1 MNSIKWTR
9 SQRNTNSSK
18 QKNESTTTILNAALT
33 PPPTTSSSSSST
45 SSTPTLTALGTA
57 TATAVATTTNTG
69 AAVTF
74 PSNIFHPRPHQHH
87 PQLQQ
92 HLLQQQIRIQLLLQ
106 QQQQPDPDNSVR
118 FSVALTIPEIILA
131 IAVFLDRSTLA
142 QCAVVCKDWY
152 TIFQPLLFRIVKTVD
167 FDQPNF
173 VPSFLDYTRFA
184 TSIEWFQESIASS
197 GSGASAASA
206 VPKKQAWHRLF
217 KKSSSSSN
225 STGSIPLRNATDP
238 HCKPFDQLKLVF
250 DQPDGTPAL
259 ESLSVRIHSLDPNI
273 VLDLRAPTVT
283 NLQIGTRGYPAPA
296 RKPKVF
302 MENILRSFPNLVH
315 LTLEGLFTLCSQA
328 AEANALVGGVGVV
341 SGNSCGNESSS
352 SSSTASQPQAQG
364 ILTFPVQQ
372 QAPATPF
379 QPPPQQALLAAA
391 AHTTTI
397 GGMTISGPFPVTP
410 QVDNL
415 PPTPTFASVSPLTT
429 DNHKG
434 KSTLTDT
441 TATSSYTSSSSAKAQ
456 TSSIESLSL
465 RLVDI
470 SQEGLLALARQMPRL
485 QSLLIEE
492 FLVPDMMIK
501 IYRWTWSL
509 EFIHSLRDLIPN
521 LTSLRMAFPF
531 DSIKEDTIIEI
542 LKSFPLLTT
551 VGFRNSFFGTRAL
564 EVMQEHCKFVECL
577 DVSFGN
583 SRGFKGALLQFL
595 QTWPHLREFEA
606 DGFVFSLD
614 KPIDDDVPRTPWACK
629 GLEKLVC
636 GFSGTE
642 SMIFQHL
649 SQFPLLS
656 SLTISYP
663 SMNITPIETTLAW
676 MAKSTRLEYFWF
688 PQTRHVPVER
698 GSIMWILEHWPELK
712 TLHIAG
718 GLVSQ
723 KETVK
728 QWCREAGRPHL
739 VVEFD
744 RV

>member
-1 MNSIKWTR
+1 N
-9 SQRNTNSSK
+9 
-18 QKNESTTTILNAALT
+18 
-33 PPPTTSSSSSST
+33 
-45 SSTPTLTALGTA
+45 
-57 TATAVATTTNTG
+57 
-69 AAVTF
+69 
-74 PSNIFHPRPHQHH
+74 
-87 PQLQQ
+87 
-92 HLLQQQIRIQLLLQ
+92 LLQ
-106 QQQQPDPDNSVR
+106 QQQQPHNSVR
-118 FSVALTIPEIILA
+118 FSDALTIPEIILA

-152 TIFQPLLFRIVKTVD
+152 TIFQPLLFRTVKTTD

-173 VPSFLDYTRFA
+173 VTSFLDYTRFA
-184 TSIEWFQESIASS
+184 TSIEWFQESSVSS
-197 GSGASAASA
+197 GSGASASAA
-206 VPKKQAWHRLF
+206 VPKKQGWHRLF
-217 KKSSSSSN
+217 KKSASSST
-225 STGSIPLRNATDP
+225 STSSIPLRNATDS
-238 HCKPFDQLKLVF
+238 HSKSFDQLKLIL

-283 NLQIGTRGYPAPA
+283 NLQIGTRGYPA
-296 RKPKVF
+296 RKAKVF

-328 AEANALVGGVGVV
+328 AETNALVGVGVV
-341 SGNSCGNESSS
+341 TGQGRTSSGNESSS
-352 SSSTASQPQAQG
+352 SSVASQPQAQG

-372 QAPATPF
+372 QQPPVAPF
-379 QPPPQQALLAAA
+379 QPPQQALPLAAA

-410 QVDNL
+410 QVDELL
-415 PPTPTFASVSPLTT
+415 PAPTFTPVSPPSADT
-429 DNHKG
+429 NSNRG
-434 KSTLTDT
+434 KSTLTT
-441 TATSSYTSSSSAKAQ
+441 TTSSSSSTQTQ

-521 LTSLRMAFPF
+521 LTSIRMAFPF

-564 EVMQEHCKFVECL
+564 EVMQEHCKYVECL

-583 SRGFKGALLQFL
+583 SRGFKGSLLQFL
-595 QTWPHLREFEA
+595 QTWSRLREFEA

-614 KPIDDDVPRTPWACK
+614 KPIDDDVPRTPWACTK
-629 GLEKLVC
+629 LEKLVC

-649 SQFPLLS
+649 SQLPLLS

-698 GSIMWILEHWPELK
+698 GSIVWILEHWPELK

>member
-18 QKNESTTTILNAALT
+18 QKNESTSTILNAALT

-69 AAVTF
+69 AA
-74 PSNIFHPRPHQHH
+74 
-87 PQLQQ
+87 
-92 HLLQQQIRIQLLLQ
+92 
-106 QQQQPDPDNSVR
+106 QQQPDPDNSVR

-225 STGSIPLRNATDP
+225 STGSIPLRNATDS
-238 HCKPFDQLKLVF
+238 HCKPFDQLKLIF

-283 NLQIGTRGYPAPA
+283 NLQIGTRGYPA

-372 QAPATPF
+372 QAPAIPF
-379 QPPPQQALLAAA
+379 QPPQQALLAAA

-410 QVDNL
+410 QVDDL
-415 PPTPTFASVSPLTT
+415 PPTPTSASVSPLTT

-434 KSTLTDT
+434 KSTLTNT

-698 GSIMWILEHWPELK
+698 GSIVWILEHWPELK

>member
-1 MNSIKWTR
+1 MNTIKWTR
-9 SQRNTNSSK
+9 NQKATSK
-18 QKNESTTTILNAALT
+18 QKKDSSSTITPAAALT
-33 PPPTTSSSSSST
+33 PTSTTSSSCSSS
-45 SSTPTLTALGTA
+45 SSASSPSANTA
-57 TATAVATTTNTG
+57 TATAVATTTTTG

-74 PSNIFHPRPHQHH
+74 PSNLFHHYRSSPA
-87 PQLQQ
+87 
-92 HLLQQQIRIQLLLQ
+92 
-106 QQQQPDPDNSVR
+106 QQQPDNKVVH

-131 IAVFLDRSTLA
+131 IATFLNRATIA

-152 TIFQPLLFRIVKTVD
+152 TIFQPLLFRAIKAAD
-167 FDQPNF
+167 FDQPDF
-173 VPSFLDYTRFA
+173 VTSFLDHTRFA
-184 TSIEWFQESIASS
+184 TSIEWFQEISPSS
-197 GSGASAASA
+197 SAAGA
-206 VPKKQAWHRLF
+206 VTLPKKQAWHRIF
-217 KKSSSSSN
+217 GKKAP
-225 STGSIPLRNATDP
+225 IRPLTDP
-238 HCKPFDQLKLVF
+238 WKPFEQLKLILQA
-250 DQPDGTPAL
+250 DETPAL
-259 ESLSVRIHSLDPNI
+259 EHLSVRIHNLDPNI

-283 NLQIGTRGYPAPA
+283 NLQIGTRGYPA

-315 LTLEGLFTLCSQA
+315 LTLEGLFTLSSHV
-328 AEANALVGGVGVV
+328 AESNAVALAGQGGSTGSTGGTGVT
-341 SGNSCGNESSS
+341 GGNEQSSS
-352 SSSTASQPQAQG
+352 SSSSSASQPQQQAQG
-364 ILTFPVQQ
+364 ISTLTLP
-372 QAPATPF
+372 QAPAT
-379 QPPPQQALLAAA
+379 LAAA
-391 AHTTTI
+391 AAPHATTI
-397 GGMTISGPFPVTP
+397 SGMTISGPFPVTP
-410 QVDNL
+410 
-415 PPTPTFASVSPLTT
+415 TPSTPLNGTA
-429 DNHKG
+429 NNG
-434 KSTLTDT
+434 KSSLTT
-441 TATSSYTSSSSAKAQ
+441 TATAQ
-456 TSSIESLSL
+456 TTTTTSSIESLSL

-470 SQEGLLALARQMPRL
+470 SQDHLLALARQMPRL
-485 QSLLIEE
+485 SSLLIEE

-501 IYRWTWSL
+501 IYRWTWSKQ
-509 EFIHSLRDLIPN
+509 FIHSLRDSIPH
-521 LTSLRMAFPF
+521 LTSIRMAFPF

-595 QTWPHLREFEA
+595 QTWTRLREFEA

-614 KPIDDDVPRTPWACK
+614 KPIDDDVPRTPWACTK
-629 GLEKLVC
+629 LEKLVC

-649 SQFPLLS
+649 SQLPLLT

-663 SMNITPIETTLAW
+663 SINITPIETTLAW
-676 MAKSTRLEYFWF
+676 MAKSTGIEYFWF
-688 PQTRHVPVER
+688 PQIRHVPVER
-698 GSIMWILEHWPELK
+698 GSILWILEHWPRLR

-728 QWCREAGRPHL
+728 QWCREAGRPNL